1 MLHKPRAHRAQV
13 FSAQEFHDDLLDDNG
28 DDIDARISFHLH
40 SRWTDATHIDPRSWV
55 YGLHHIVGSVSGTI
69 ADGGV
74 GKSSLVITESIAMAT
89 ERNLLGVQPNGR
101 QRVLYWNGEE
111 PLDEIERRVHA
122 ACQQYKIDPE
132 LLTDWLF
139 VMSGLDHPITVAT
152 VGRNGVSF
160 DDVIINTLSETRRRL
175 RRRPSLPSWSIGRSR
190 VSPHC

>member
-101 QRVLYWNGEE
+101 QRGFC
-111 PLDEIERRVHA
+111 IGTA
-122 ACQQYKIDPE
+122 
-132 LLTDWLF
+132 
-139 VMSGLDHPITVAT
+139 
-152 VGRNGVSF
+152 RNPSTKSSGVS
-160 DDVIINTLSETRRRL
+160 TR
-175 RRRPSLPSWSIGRSR
+175 PASSTRST
-190 VSPHC
+190 PNC